1 MDKLTEVQLKLRKV
15 GCPLCFNTRL
25 ELVLRCDLG
34 QDECIYTA
42 KCLHCGNVFEV
53 NTKSETIEELEPALV
68 KKIKTSGCPKC
79 RGHDLQMNFRCDLA
93 SQDCFHVLT
102 CQSCDHV
109 FVGEGQGDRSMDD
122 GP

>member
-53 NTKSETIEELEPALV
+53 NTKSETIEE
-68 KKIKTSGCPKC
+68 
-79 RGHDLQMNFRCDLA
+79 F
-93 SQDCFHVLT
+93 QDCFHVLT